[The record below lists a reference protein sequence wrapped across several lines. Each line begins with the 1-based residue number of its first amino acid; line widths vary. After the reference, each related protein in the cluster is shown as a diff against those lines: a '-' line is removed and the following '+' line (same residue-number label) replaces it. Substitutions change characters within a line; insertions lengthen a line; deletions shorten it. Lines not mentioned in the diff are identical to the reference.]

1 MYAELIY
8 FDGPRT
14 PELIAAIDRAGR
26 ERIEP
31 AVMARADL
39 REDMVAVYD
48 LRRPDGGQIT
58 VVIAEHEETLDK
70 ARDVIRGTSLLPG
83 EDAALLPGPDRVER
97 YEVVHT
103 LDRSSMTDTVDAVV
117 GA

>member
-1 MYAELIY
+1 MYAQLTY

-14 PELIAAIDRAGR
+14 PELVAAADRAGR

-31 AVMARADL
+31 AIMARADL
-39 REDMVAVYD
+39 RDDLVAVYN

-58 VVIAEHEETLDK
+58 VVIAEHEQTLDET
-70 ARDVIRGTSLLPG
+70 ANVIMSTSLLPG

-97 YEVVHT
+97 YQVVHT
-103 LDRSSMTDTVDAVV
+103 AV

>member
-1 MYAELIY
+1 MYAQLTY

-14 PELIAAIDRAGR
+14 PELIAAADRAGR

-31 AVMARADL
+31 AIMARADL
-39 REDMVAVYD
+39 RDDMAALYQ
-48 LRRPDGGQIT
+48 LRRPDGGQIV
-58 VVIAEHEETLDK
+58 VVIVEHEETLDS
-70 ARDVIRGTSLLPG
+70 AAELIMSTPLLPG

-103 LDRSSMTDTVDAVV
+103 VGRSATGTIATAV

>member
-1 MYAELIY
+1 MYAQLFY

-14 PELIAAIDRAGR
+14 RELVAAADRAGR

-31 AVMARADL
+31 AIMARADL

-48 LRRPDGGQIT
+48 LRRSDGGSIT
-58 VVIAEHEETLDK
+58 VVIVEHEDSLDRT
-70 ARDVIRGTSLLPG
+70 AELVMSTPLLPG
-83 EDAALLPGPDRVER
+83 EDAALLPGPDRIER

-103 LDRSSMTDTVDAVV
+103 LDRSSTTDTVDTAV